1 MIGTLTRTQID
12 LFSKFL
18 NPIPKNPDNTLF
30 RLSFCFRFQNTISE
44 NTHYFTSHSRFLV
57 CLLKMGTPGKWLKS
71 LINPKKPTTSDQVTQ
86 AFLILCFGFPTL
98 LCFLCFTLFLG
109 CFRRRARRNGSYGG
123 IHQMGLD
130 HPAKVV

>member
-1 MIGTLTRTQID
+1 MIDTLTRTQID

-30 RLSFCFRFQNTISE
+30 WLSLCFRFQKSISE
-44 NTHYFTSHSRFLV
+44 NTFSQATPRFIV

-86 AFLILCFGFPTL
+86 AFLVLCFRFPTL

-123 IHQMGLD
+123 VHRMGLN
-130 HPAKVV
+130 PEKLV